1 MARAFDSG
9 AIDCRGHM
17 RTHEV
22 SRMFSVMV
30 LVLLAATAGIS
41 RLSAQAAR
49 PAAAQPRDAKAEVT
63 VLLQEFLS
71 KVTSPAMHQRFW
83 ADDVIYVSNAG
94 VVRTKADIL
103 KGMKAEEPAAPAGG
117 GGAAAAAPA
126 GGYSAEDVVVRQ
138 FGETVVLNFRL
149 VQHTAGQPDT
159 SFRNSGVFVLRD
171 GRWQVVSWQATR
183 VAPVPPGQ

>member
-1 MARAFDSG
+1 
-9 AIDCRGHM
+9 M

-22 SRMFSVMV
+22 RRLFPAMI
-30 LVLLAATAGIS
+30 LVLFASSLAAGPAF
-41 RLSAQAAR
+41 AQPPR
-49 PAAAQPRDAKAEVT
+49 PATAQPRDAKAEVT
-63 VLLQEFLS
+63 ALLQEFLS

-94 VVRTKADIL
+94 VARTKADIL
-103 KGMKAEEPAAPAGG
+103 NGMKSAEPAPPAAGG
-117 GGAAAAAPA
+117 AGVPST
-126 GGYSAEDVVVRQ
+126 GGYSAEEVVVRQ
-138 FGETVVLNFRL
+138 FGEAVVLNFRL

-183 VAPVPPGQ
+183 VAPAPPKH

>member
-1 MARAFDSG
+1 MS
-9 AIDCRGHM
+9 
-17 RTHEV
+17 THEGRRQV
-22 SRMFSVMV
+22 PVTI
-30 LVLLAATAGIS
+30 LVLLAALLAVCPVF
-41 RLSAQAAR
+41 AQATR
-49 PAAAQPRDAKAEVT
+49 AATAQPRDAKAEVT
-63 VLLQEFLS
+63 ALLQEFLS

-103 KGMKAEEPAAPAGG
+103 KGMKAEDPTASPR
-117 GGAAAAAPA
+117 GGAATTAGPA

-159 SFRNSGVFVLRD
+159 SYRNSGVFVIRD
-171 GRWQVVSWQATR
+171 GRWQAVSWQATKA
-183 VAPVPPGQ
+183 APVPPKQ

>member
-1 MARAFDSG
+1 MRA
-9 AIDCRGHM
+9 
-17 RTHEV
+17 HE
-22 SRMFSVMV
+22 SRPRSFAKCF
-30 LVLLAATAGIS
+30 LVLTALLATGH
-41 RLSAQAAR
+41 LFAQASR
-49 PAAAQPRDAKAEVT
+49 PAPAPSRDAKAEVT
-63 VLLQEFLS
+63 ALLSEFLE

-103 KGMKAEEPAAPAGG
+103 KGMKAEEPAAPAA
-117 GGAAAAAPA
+117 GAAAATAAAPA

-149 VQHTAGQPDT
+149 VQHTAGQRDT

-171 GRWQVVSWQATR
+171 GKWQVVSWQATR
-183 VAPVPPGQ
+183 VAPATGQQRLAN

>member
-1 MARAFDSG
+1 MRVNDSRRPFVG
-9 AIDCRGHM
+9 TM
-17 RTHEV
+17 
-22 SRMFSVMV
+22 MV
-30 LVLLAATAGIS
+30 FAVLLGTGH
-41 RLSAQAAR
+41 LLAQASR
-49 PAAAQPRDAKAEVT
+49 PAPAPPRDAKAEVT
-63 VLLQEFLS
+63 ALLQEFLS

-103 KGMKAEEPAAPAGG
+103 KGMKAEEPAAA
-117 GGAAAAAPA
+117 GGAAAAPAAPS

-138 FGETVVLNFRL
+138 FGETIVLNFRL

-159 SFRNSGVFVLRD
+159 LFRNSGVFVLRD

-183 VAPVPPGQ
+183 VAASPSKP

>member
-1 MARAFDSG
+1 
-9 AIDCRGHM
+9 M
-17 RTHEV
+17 RVKDNRRPFVRT
-22 SRMFSVMV
+22 MV
-30 LVLLAATAGIS
+30 VFAVLLGTGHLLAQANRPATAPS
-41 RLSAQAAR
+41 R
-49 PAAAQPRDAKAEVT
+49 DGKAEVAA
-63 VLLQEFLS
+63 LLQEFLG

-94 VVRTKADIL
+94 VVRTKADVL
-103 KGMKAEEPAAPAGG
+103 GGVKDLGPAVPAAGLAP
-117 GGAAAAAPA
+117 AAAA

-138 FGETVVLNFRL
+138 FGETIVVNFRL

-183 VAPVPPGQ
+183 VAPVPPKP

>member
-1 MARAFDSG
+1 
-9 AIDCRGHM
+9 M
-17 RTHEV
+17 RTHQ
-22 SRMFSVMV
+22 SRPRSFATIF
-30 LVLLAATAGIS
+30 LVLTTLLATS
-41 RLSAQAAR
+41 HLFAQALR
-49 PAAAQPRDAKAEVT
+49 PAPAPPGDAKAEVT
-63 VLLQEFLS
+63 ALLHEFLG
-71 KVTSPAMHQRFW
+71 KVGSAAMHQRFW

-103 KGMKAEEPAAPAGG
+103 KGMKAEEPGAASQ
-117 GGAAAAAPA
+117 GGAATTAPPA

-183 VAPVPPGQ
+183 VGPMPPKQ

>member
-1 MARAFDSG
+1 
-9 AIDCRGHM
+9 M
-17 RTHEV
+17 RTDE
-22 SRMFSVMV
+22 SRPRSFATIF
-30 LVLLAATAGIS
+30 LVLTALLATS
-41 RLSAQAAR
+41 HLFAQASR
-49 PAAAQPRDAKAEVT
+49 PAPAPPRDAKVEVT
-63 VLLQEFLS
+63 ALLQEFLS

-103 KGMKAEEPAAPAGG
+103 KGMKAEEPAAPEG
-117 GGAAAAAPA
+117 GGAAAPAAPG

-149 VQHTAGQPDT
+149 AQHTAGQPDT
-159 SFRNSGVFVLRD
+159 SFRNSGVFVQRD

-183 VAPVPPGQ
+183 VAPPTGEKRLPD

>member
-1 MARAFDSG
+1 
-9 AIDCRGHM
+9 M
-17 RTHEV
+17 RTDETRRRRFTTSAV
-22 SRMFSVMV
+22 ILASL
-30 LVLLAATAGIS
+30 LVAGPLFAQSPKPATA
-41 RLSAQAAR
+41 
-49 PAAAQPRDAKAEVT
+49 PPRDAKAEVT
-63 VLLQEFLS
+63 ALLHEFLD

-103 KGMKAEEPAAPAGG
+103 KGMKAEEPAAPTGCG
-117 GGAAAAAPA
+117 AAAPA

-138 FGETVVLNFRL
+138 FGDTVVLNFRL
-149 VQHTAGQPDT
+149 GQHTAGQPDT

-183 VAPVPPGQ
+183 VAPATGEKRLPD

>member
-1 MARAFDSG
+1 MITHQARRRHFV
-9 AIDCRGHM
+9 
-17 RTHEV
+17 T
-22 SRMFSVMV
+22 MV
-30 LVLLAATAGIS
+30 VLLGSLLAVGLAF
-41 RLSAQAAR
+41 AQASR
-49 PAAAQPRDAKAEVT
+49 PAPAPPRDAKAEVT

-103 KGMKAEEPAAPAGG
+103 KGMKAEEPAVAGG
-117 GGAAAAAPA
+117 TGAAPA
-126 GGYSAEDVVVRQ
+126 APTGGYSAEDVVVRQ
-138 FGETVVLNFRL
+138 FGETIVLNFRL

-159 SFRNSGVFVLRD
+159 LFRNSGVFVLRD

-183 VAPVPPGQ
+183 VAPSPPRP